1 MLTTEDTQPESLAG
15 YLAKTLIAKKGYHAG
30 TVPEAYE
37 LRAGCDAVLTRAN
50 GLTVEIIGIVDREK
64 NPQGQFGLTKEALH
78 RIGLKCLRYCG
89 RSIFRKLPVSITII
103 EAGSSAIAPEDK
115 TRLRLL
121 KNRLPSSQVFISA
134 WAIDVPQKTLWTN
147 APLRGR
153 FTLRLFLRSLLEAPR
168 LSAAELAPREKAT
181 LPEKRPLYLT
191 YFLLALIAAVFVGEY
206 VFRVSATNG
215 FLDPS
220 IETLLA
226 LGALDKS
233 LVIQDGQW
241 WRIFSAPLLHG
252 GLIHIALNGVALF
265 FAGAVLENV
274 IGRAWF
280 AAVFAVSG
288 VGGALMSLL
297 INPQN
302 LISVGASGA
311 IMGLFA
317 AAFSVSYRYAPGSP
331 MRGFLQSGSLRVLI
345 PSLIPLFDGLFGQRI
360 DFAAHIGGAI
370 GGALVGALLIVVW
383 HRQRLLPPY
392 STFAWALAAAG
403 ICGVIYSGTQIA
415 NGYAEYNLSSRLI
428 PEEQM
433 PKTASAGKEE
443 SALLVTAYPA
453 DPRSHMYR
461 ALALMDARDAPGA
474 EHEWQ
479 AAFADVERLRRF
491 FKPQL
496 KDFIQANLA
505 ATLKENGKTAE
516 ARNLAKPLC
525 AAKGDVHDEM
535 AREGLCQ

>member
-1 MLTTEDTQPESLAG
+1 MLATEDTQPESLAA
-15 YLAKTLIAKKGYHAG
+15 YLARALIAKKGYRPG
-30 TVPEAYE
+30 TVPEAHE
-37 LRAGCDAVLTRAN
+37 LLSHCDAVLTRAN

-64 NPQGQFGLTKEALH
+64 NPDWRFGLTKEELH
-78 RIGLKCLRYCG
+78 GIGRNCLRYCG

-103 EAGSSAIAPEDK
+103 EAGSATIAPEDK
-115 TRLRLL
+115 KRLRFL
-121 KNRLPSSQVFISA
+121 KNRSPSSQVFISA
-134 WAIDVPQKTLWTN
+134 WAIDVPQKVFWTN

-153 FTLRLFLRSLLEAPR
+153 FTLRPFLSSLLDAPR

-191 YFLLALIAAVFVGEY
+191 YFLLALIAAAFVGEC
-206 VFRVSATNG
+206 VFRVSPTNG

-220 IETLLA
+220 IETLLS

-370 GGALVGALLIVVW
+370 AGVLIGALLIAVW
-383 HRQRLLPPY
+383 HRQVLLPPY
-392 STFAWALAAAG
+392 RTFAWTLAAAG

-433 PKTASAGKEE
+433 PKTAAAGKEE
-443 SALLVTAYPA
+443 SALLVAAYPA

-461 ALALMDARDAPGA
+461 ALALMDAGDAPGA
-474 EHEWQ
+474 EEEWQ
-479 AAFADVERLRRF
+479 AAFADAQSMRRF

-496 KDFIQANLA
+496 KQFIQANLA
-505 ATLKENGKTAE
+505 ATLKENGKAAE
-516 ARNLAKPLC
+516 ARDLAKPLC